1 MAVRSKRIE
10 LYDPAKL
17 AQVNPENVRLLEK
30 YKVDMAVRDLAA
42 STQEQ
47 YIQNLRQW
55 FIWIMENQGNRS
67 VLEMEDDDITS
78 FLYYC
83 KSEGNNAARM
93 KLRTSVISAFY
104 KFLRKKRLLTTNP
117 TEFIESPKKLTPI
130 TVQTFLTP
138 EQVALMREKLIEHGD
153 TQLRLYATLSL
164 STMARLSAIASLRW
178 NQVDT
183 QTCIIHDVLEKEGK
197 IVDLYFNEEV
207 KLLLEELKSQ
217 RERSGKSDNGWVF
230 YTGRTTPT
238 RHINNGTLN
247 AWCKAIGEMI
257 GVPTL
262 HPHDFRHSGAT
273 LLKNAGMSLEDVSVL
288 LNHESTDTTKKFYIK
303 QDIRRISSVKN
314 RYNI

>member
-17 AQVNPENVRLLEK
+17 SQVNPENLRLLEK
-30 YKVDMAVRDLAA
+30 YQVDMAVRDLAA

-47 YIQNLRQW
+47 YIQSLRQW
-55 FIWIMENQGNRS
+55 FIWILDNQGNRS
-67 VLEMEDDDITS
+67 VLEMDDDDITA
-78 FLYYC
+78 FLYFC

-178 NQVDT
+178 SQIDMKN
-183 QTCIIHDVLEKEGK
+183 CIIHDVLEKEGK
-197 IVDLYFNEEV
+197 IVDLYYNDEV
-207 KLLLEELKSQ
+207 KYLLKALKDE
-217 RERSGKSDNGWVF
+217 RERKGKQDKGWLF
-230 YTGRTTPT
+230 YTGRTTADK
-238 RHINNGTLN
+238 HISRTTLEL
-247 AWCKAIGEMI
+247 WCKKIGKLI
-257 GVPTL
+257 DVPSL